1 MALDINASL
10 ATFKMF
16 TDFAQQRVDEGKGK
30 SIARLSTGV
39 DIKTGALAGRTITAS
54 TTDSVRGI
62 FKWFRKPDD
71 QKANDATR
79 KIFRDAIIDMFGG
92 ENKIPASVEKAM
104 IMADY
109 GKGKPLTARRIIA
122 VATAIRNELNA
133 QTAVDA
139 AIKNCIKS
147 NEMAIK
153 NHPADPVSKL
163 EVTPQMRKQA
173 ISLLTKHAGTF
184 TPKARQVLANY
195 AIFTLANCDDADNI
209 DEIIGTLAKKIA
221 KMDDF
226 EYGDKRFEPLNTK
239 LTEVYQEK
247 LGFYMDPQRA
257 DAFEGNISNTLYKDA
272 YRSEFEIKGSDPN
285 AGISPKDVEGRKTA
299 VVSKFKEALPEKFWK
314 PLSMFMC
321 QDMGRITGE
330 LLCKRLALYGSG
342 EEVVGTDYKGG
353 ELLPFSPN
361 DGEIFDETSALV
373 GQGNDLRYKLEV
385 SEDKKTATITM
396 SANYDLKF
404 CVEGAGYEGYN
415 TCGNVQYSSQFK
427 FDISGDELKMVS
439 CHTSQHIEP

>member
-1 MALDINASL
+1 MALDVNGYND
-10 ATFKMF
+10 TFRAF
-16 TDFAQQRVDEGKGK
+16 ADFARISESAGEKKAV
-30 SIARLSTGV
+30 ARFTTGA
-39 DIKTGALAGRTITAS
+39 DITTGALAGRNVVAAS
-54 TTDSVRGI
+54 SDSVRGI
-62 FKWFRKPDD
+62 FKWFRASDD
-71 QKANDATR
+71 QKANNETR
-79 KIFRDAIIDMFGG
+79 KIFKEAIIDMFGG
-92 ENKIPASVEKAM
+92 ESKIPESVKKAM
-104 IMADY
+104 VLADY
-109 GKGKPLTARRIIA
+109 DKGKPLTARRIIA

-133 QTAVDA
+133 QTVDA

-147 NEMAIK
+147 NEITIK
-153 NHPADPVSKL
+153 NHPSDPVSKL
-163 EVTPQMRKQA
+163 EVTPRRRKQA
-173 ISLLTKHAGTF
+173 ISLLTKHAITF
-184 TPKARQVLANY
+184 EPKARQVLANY
-195 AIFTLANCDDADNI
+195 AIFTLANCDDAKNI

-226 EYGDKRFEPLNTK
+226 KYGDKRFEPLNTK

-247 LGFYMDPQRA
+247 LNFYMDPQRA
-257 DAFEGNISNTLYKDA
+257 DAFEGNISQTLYKDA
-272 YRSEFEIKGSDPN
+272 YRAEFEIKGSDPN

-330 LLCKRLALYGSG
+330 LLCKRLALYGTG
-342 EEVVGTDYKGG
+342 EEVVGTAYKGG

-396 SANYDLKF
+396 EVNYDLKF

-415 TCGNVQYSSQFK
+415 TCGNVQYASQFK
-427 FDISGDELKMVS
+427 FDLSGDEIKMIS
-439 CHTSQHIEP
+439 CHASQHIEP

>member
-1 MALDINASL
+1 MALEINGFNKDFQS
-10 ATFKMF
+10 FV
-16 TDFAQQRVDEGKGK
+16 DFAKIHEGAGEKNA
-30 SIARLSTGV
+30 IARVSTGV

-54 TTDSVRGI
+54 TTDSIRGI
-62 FKWFRKPDD
+62 FKWFRSADD
-71 QKANDATR
+71 QAANNATR
-79 KIFRDAIIDMFGG
+79 KIFKDSIIDMFGG
-92 ENKIPASVEKAM
+92 ENKIPASVKKAM

-109 GKGKPLTARRIIA
+109 DKGKPLTARRIIA
-122 VATAIRNELNA
+122 VATAIRNEMYA
-133 QTAVDA
+133 EPVDA
-139 AIKNCIKS
+139 AIKGCIKS
-147 NEMAIK
+147 NKIAMK
-153 NHPADPVSKL
+153 KHPDDPMTKL
-163 EVTPQMRKQA
+163 KVTPQMRKQA
-173 ISLLTKHAGTF
+173 ISLLAKHASTF
-184 TPKARQVLANY
+184 GPKARQVLANY
-195 AIFTLANCDDADNI
+195 AIFTLANCDDAENI
-209 DEIIGTLAKKIA
+209 DQIVSTLAKKIA
-221 KMDDF
+221 KLDDF

-247 LGFYMDPQRA
+247 LDFYMDPQRA
-257 DAFEGNISNTLYKDA
+257 DAFEGNISQTLYKDA
-272 YRSEFEIKGSDPN
+272 YRAEFEIKGSDPN

-330 LLCKRLALYGSG
+330 LLCKRLALYGTG
-342 EEVVGTDYKGG
+342 EEVIGTAYKGG

-396 SANYDLKF
+396 EVNYDLKF

-415 TCGNVQYSSQFK
+415 TCGNVQYASQFK
-427 FDISGDELKMVS
+427 FDLSGDEIKMIS
-439 CHTSQHIEP
+439 CHASQHIEP

>member
-1 MALDINASL
+1 MSFAINTDALAKLDA
-10 ATFKMF
+10 AF
-16 TDFAQQRVDEGKGK
+16 DFALQAKQNERAGK
-30 SIARLSTGV
+30 S
-39 DIKTGALAGRTITAS
+39 
-54 TTDSVRGI
+54 SVIRINGENFSCQVSHADAPRGI
-62 FKWFRKPDD
+62 LSLFSFRKSD
-71 QKANDATR
+71 QKALNNATR
-79 KIFRDAIIDMFGG
+79 ALFKQTVLDAFGVTD
-92 ENKIPASVEKAM
+92 ENALPQSVKKAM
-104 IMADY
+104 RLSKYDNT
-109 GKGKPLTARRIIA
+109 GRPLTARRIIA

-133 QTAVDA
+133 QTVDA
-139 AIKNCIKS
+139 AIKSCVKS

-153 NHPADPVSKL
+153 KHPADPVSKL
-163 EVTPQMRKQA
+163 EVTPRMRKQA
-173 ISLLTKHAGTF
+173 ISLLTKHASTF

-195 AIFTLANCDDADNI
+195 AIFTLANCDDAKNI

-226 EYGDKRFEPLNTK
+226 KYGDKRFEPLNTK

-247 LGFYMDPQRA
+247 LNFYMNPQRA
-257 DAFEGNISNTLYKDA
+257 DAFKGNISNTLYKDA
-272 YRSEFEIKGSDPN
+272 YRAEFEIKGSDPN

-330 LLCKRLALYGSG
+330 LLCKRLALYGTG
-342 EEVVGTDYKGG
+342 KEVVGTDYKGG
-353 ELLPFSPN
+353 ELMPFSPN
-361 DGEIFDETSALV
+361 DGEIFDESSALV

-404 CVEGAGYEGYN
+404 CVEGAGYESYN
-415 TCGNVQYSSQFK
+415 TCGNVQYASQFK
-427 FDISGDELKMVS
+427 FDISGDELKMIS
-439 CHTSQHIEP
+439 CYTSQHIEP